1 MFLIDDF
8 LLWVVEKVHDAAQ
21 EEMAGEADAI
31 TEELRQL
38 YMRLEAG
45 QITELD
51 FDEQEQTLL
60 DRLDTIRAREEAE
73 DDDDEAGEEK
83 VENVEEPGDG
93 EEEGVFGTYAEK
105 ENADADDE

>member
-45 QITELD
+45 QITELE

-60 DRLDTIRAREEAE
+60 DRLDTIRAREEAG
-73 DDDDEAGEEK
+73 DDDEGEEE
-83 VENVEEPGDG
+83 VEDGEEAEDG

-105 ENADADDE
+105 ENPDADDE

>member
-51 FDEQEQTLL
+51 FDEQEQNLL
-60 DRLDTIRAREEAE
+60 DRLDAIRAREEAG

-83 VENVEEPGDG
+83 VENVEAPGDG
-93 EEEGVFGTYAEK
+93 EEEGVFGPYAEK
-105 ENADADDE
+105 ENPDADDE